1 VPVILRYKGYR
12 LFFFANE
19 GDPLEPVH
27 IHVRSGERTAK
38 FWVVPEVALAESYRM
53 TSPELGEL
61 ARVVRENRELI
72 ERKWNE
78 FFGGQG

>member
-1 VPVILRYKGYR
+1 
-12 LFFFANE
+12 
-19 GDPLEPVH
+19 
-27 IHVRSGERTAK
+27 VRSGERTAK